1 MVEAPSSNLGS
12 STIQSKKLILNDIV
26 KLSDMTIRA
35 LHMRR
40 TRIIGTIG
48 PASDDK
54 ETLEA
59 LVDAGLNIARLNYSH
74 GNLEQK
80 TELIQKLRS
89 VEEKAGR
96 PLGILADLPGP
107 KLRLGSFPEQIK
119 LEKEDIINLYCGKEE
134 FDSEI
139 EVIEKNNQN
148 TYNIPVSY
156 GGLSEDLNE
165 DDAILIADGTVRL
178 KVIKSPKIKNSVVV
192 CEVIEPGIISSR
204 KGVNVP
210 GTLVS
215 LPSVGKKDLASIK
228 HALENNI
235 DFIAVSYVRNV
246 NDLIPAIK
254 AIKEAGKFTPIIA
267 KIEHPAAIENF
278 DEILN
283 NCSGIMVARG
293 DLGVEIP
300 YEEVP
305 LIQEKLIS
313 KTLERGL
320 PVIVATQVLESMT
333 TSPVPTRAE
342 VTDIANAIR
351 QGTSALMLSG
361 ETASGKYPLEAVKTM
376 SKVCAHVEQGLDT
389 LHSPPALSK
398 YRATRAVAHAGVA
411 LSNEE
416 NVARLLV
423 ASENGNAARLVSAY
437 RPKCPITVF
446 TNKIETMRKN
456 TILWGVESIL
466 VEEEER
472 SRSTI
477 IKAINHLF
485 SDGKVK
491 PKDVLVSV
499 SGSPKA
505 ITGATNTVRVFKLD
519 EKGDLVKD

>member
-12 STIQSKKLILNDIV
+12 STNIKKIYNKIIKHDYQE
-26 KLSDMTIRA
+26 SN
-35 LHMRR
+35 MRR

-48 PASDDK
+48 PASDNID
-54 ETLEA
+54 TLEA
-59 LVDAGLNIARLNYSH
+59 LVAAGLNIARLNYSH

-80 TELIQKLRS
+80 TELIQKLRQ
-89 VEEKAGR
+89 VEKKSGK
-96 PLGILADLPGP
+96 PIGILADLPGP
-107 KLRLGSFPEQIK
+107 KLRLGSFPE
-119 LEKEDIINLYCGKEE
+119 
-134 FDSEI
+134 EI
-139 EVIEKNNQN
+139 SLGKNNIVHLHCGYEELENEIKIMDNNGQTN
-148 TYNIPVSY
+148 EYNIPVRY
-156 GGLSEDLNE
+156 AGLSEDLNE
-165 DDAILIADGTVRL
+165 SDAILIADGTVRL
-178 KVIKSPKIKNSVVV
+178 KVIKSPKLKNSVVT
-192 CEVIEPGIISSR
+192 CEVIEPGKISSR

-215 LPSVGKKDLASIK
+215 LPSVGEKDLASIK
-228 HALENNI
+228 HALENGI

-246 NDLIPAIK
+246 DDLIPAIN

-267 KIEHPAAIENF
+267 KIEHPAAINNF
-278 DEILN
+278 EDILN
-283 NCSGIMVARG
+283 NCSGVMVARG

-333 TSPVPTRAE
+333 NSPVPTRAE

-361 ETASGKYPLEAVKTM
+361 ETASGKYPLEAVRTM

-398 YRATRAVAHAGVA
+398 YKATRAVAHAGVA

-416 NVARLLV
+416 NVSRLLV

-437 RPKCPITVF
+437 RPNCPITVL

-466 VEEEER
+466 VQEEER
-472 SRSTI
+472 SRLTI
-477 IKAINHLF
+477 LKAIEQLLIHE
-485 SDGKVK
+485 KIK
-491 PKDVLVSV
+491 PNDRLVSV
-499 SGSPKA
+499 SGSPRA
-505 ITGATNTVRVFKLD
+505 ITGATNTVRFFKLD
-519 EKGDLVKD
+519 NNGELIKD

>member
-1 MVEAPSSNLGS
+1 
-12 STIQSKKLILNDIV
+12 
-26 KLSDMTIRA
+26 
-35 LHMRR
+35 MRR

-48 PASDDK
+48 PASNNI
-54 ETLEA
+54 EILES

-74 GNLEQK
+74 GDLEQK
-80 TELIQKLRS
+80 TGLIQKLRD
-89 VEEKAGR
+89 VEFKFGK

-107 KLRLGSFPEQIK
+107 KLRLGSFPGEIILTK
-119 LEKEDIINLYCGKEE
+119 NRTINLHCGKEKLTPDIKLID
-134 FDSEI
+134 DSDEI
-139 EVIEKNNQN
+139 E

-156 GGLSEDLNE
+156 NGLSKDLT
-165 DDAILIADGTVRL
+165 DGDAILIADGTVRL
-178 KVIKSPKIKNSVVV
+178 NVIKSPNQINGMVI
-192 CEVIEPGIISSR
+192 CEVVEPGLISSR

-215 LPSVGKKDLASIK
+215 LPSVGEKDLASIK
-228 HALENNI
+228 HALEHNV
-235 DFIAVSYVRNV
+235 DFIAVSYVRNA
-246 NDLIPAIK
+246 NDLQPAIK
-254 AIKEAGKFTPIIA
+254 AIKEAGKYTPIIA
-267 KIEHPAAIENF
+267 KIEHPAALDNL
-278 DEILN
+278 DEILDLCN
-283 NCSGIMVARG
+283 GIMVARG

-305 LIQEKLIS
+305 LVQENLIA

-333 TSPVPTRAE
+333 HSPVPTRAE

-361 ETASGKYPLEAVKTM
+361 ETASGKYPIEAVQTM
-376 SKVCAHVEQGLDT
+376 SKVCAHVEQGLEAMQ
-389 LHSPPALSK
+389 SSPALSK

-416 NVARLLV
+416 NVAMLLV
-423 ASENGNAARLVSAY
+423 ASQNGNAARLVSAY

-456 TILWGVESIL
+456 TMLWGVESIL

-477 IKAINHLF
+477 LNAIKRLYG
-485 SDGKVK
+485 DGKIS
-491 PKDVLVSV
+491 PHDVLVSV

-505 ITGATNTVRVFKLD
+505 ISGATNTVRMFKLD
-519 EKGDLVKD
+519 SNGNVIMDE